1 MFPFPFL
8 FLFLFQRVLCVTLN
22 YIYNWAESR
31 TTVNWQ
37 LLMVS
42 VLAMLGIRKLLL
54 TQAINMRRRQSEAD
68 VSRIRTVCRQY
79 FQIINSVPIQHDQL
93 TVAWA
98 ISMAMTR
105 TPDQLIKITVLK
117 LRQGACGMVH
127 GAWCM
132 WRVASGEK
140 QVASAELTCI
150 HLWSDM
156 RVLHKLSANYVAD
169 ALCFP
174 DFPQQQPCQ
183 RNLSREQQE
192 ELKWSRQLGGSWCS
206 SPSTTASP
214 KHFRCL
220 VRATSDVTP
229 LSQLSKS
236 TVGILK

>member
-1 MFPFPFL
+1 MFPFP

-54 TQAINMRRRQSEAD
+54 TQAINMRRRQSVAD

-79 FQIINSVPIQHDQL
+79 FQIINTVPIQHDQL

-127 GAWCM
+127 GACGE
-132 WRVASGEK
+132 WRVERSKWQVQNWRASTCEATCECYTNYR
-140 QVASAELTCI
+140 QIMWQTRCVSRIFHNSSHVSETCHASNKRN
-150 HLWSDM
+150 WSGAG
-156 RVLHKLSANYVAD
+156 REGGD
-169 ALCFP
+169 AALP
-174 DFPQQQPCQ
+174 PLQ
-183 RNLSREQQE
+183 RR
-192 ELKWSRQLGGSWCS
+192 
-206 SPSTTASP
+206 PSTSA
-214 KHFRCL
+214 
-220 VRATSDVTP
+220 A
-229 LSQLSKS
+229 
-236 TVGILK
+236 